1 MSKIA
6 TRDYASAVS
15 PSWDALILVCKDCR
29 RRKDGPK
36 HKARELAKD
45 IKHQVKSA
53 VPRVRVVLTTC
64 LKLCPKNA
72 TSVAF
77 VAARTEPRIA
87 AIKSGAQLQNALTLL
102 LDQD

>member
-1 MSKIA
+1 MNKLA
-6 TRDYASAVS
+6 TQDHTSAVS
-15 PSWDALILVCKDCR
+15 PSWDALLLICKDCR

-45 IKHQVKSA
+45 IRHQVKSA
-53 VPRVRVVLTTC
+53 SPRVRVVLTTC
-64 LKLCPKNA
+64 LKLCPRKA

-77 VAARTEPRIA
+77 VAVRTEPRIA
-87 AIKSGAQLQNALTLL
+87 AIKSSAQLQNSLTRL

>member
-1 MSKIA
+1 MNKLA
-6 TRDYASAVS
+6 TQDHTSAVS
-15 PSWDALILVCKDCR
+15 PSWDALLLVCKDCR

-45 IKHQVKSA
+45 IKHQIKSTA
-53 VPRVRVVLTTC
+53 PRARVILTTC

-77 VAARTEPRIA
+77 VGARTEPRIA
-87 AIKSGAQLQNALTLL
+87 AIKSSAQLQNSLMQL
-102 LDQD
+102 LDEG